1 MGSEILLYGYG
12 IVCLSMLV
20 FNAVYNIIMKGS
32 EFRLERRSRSFEEK
46 ILQQA
51 ERLRGGRPMD
61 EKHFS
66 YLQRKLSHINNLL
79 AFDQAMEKELEE
91 ESGISLQR
99 YWEKMEPVILH
110 LAIVYQK
117 RDNLQAAYFA
127 YFLSRYKKRTRMV
140 IDSVQEIIVGYMEK
154 DSLYCRVNALQALYS
169 FGSIDSIVKAIA
181 IQDASGA
188 FLHEKILTEGLL
200 SYKGDHDRL
209 IHRLWEEMER
219 FSDRTKLSILN
230 YIRFKTGD
238 YCEEM
243 LAIMTDESID
253 KELRF
258 SAIRYFGR
266 YPYEAA
272 RQTLLDFASDRNP
285 ENWEYAAISA
295 TALARYPGDD
305 VIEVLTAAMHSSNW
319 YIRYNAAESL
329 EAHGLRYG
337 DLIDIVGG
345 KDRYAREMIMYRL
358 ETRRLEEERKRKE
371 EAKEK

>member
-1 MGSEILLYGYG
+1 
-12 IVCLSMLV
+12 
-20 FNAVYNIIMKGS
+20 
-32 EFRLERRSRSFEEK
+32 
-46 ILQQA
+46 
-51 ERLRGGRPMD
+51 
-61 EKHFS
+61 
-66 YLQRKLSHINNLL
+66 
-79 AFDQAMEKELEE
+79 
-91 ESGISLQR
+91 
-99 YWEKMEPVILH
+99 
-110 LAIVYQK
+110 
-117 RDNLQAAYFA
+117 
-127 YFLSRYKKRTRMV
+127 
-140 IDSVQEIIVGYMEK
+140 
-154 DSLYCRVNALQALYS
+154 
-169 FGSIDSIVKAIA
+169 
-181 IQDASGA
+181 
-188 FLHEKILTEGLL
+188 
-200 SYKGDHDRL
+200 
-209 IHRLWEEMER
+209 
-219 FSDRTKLSILN
+219 
-230 YIRFKTGD
+230 
-238 YCEEM
+238 
-243 LAIMTDESID
+243 MTDESID